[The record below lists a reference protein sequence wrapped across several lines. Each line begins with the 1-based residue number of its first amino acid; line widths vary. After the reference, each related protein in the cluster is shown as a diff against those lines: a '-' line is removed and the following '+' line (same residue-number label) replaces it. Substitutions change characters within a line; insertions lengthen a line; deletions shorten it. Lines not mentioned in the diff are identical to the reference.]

1 MTAGRHPHHGIDSKR
16 PAPLKLGLLVGPGV
30 GSGTVVVLVNVY
42 HPTAGALYVVVNAVV
57 VELTTCLST
66 STQLPVFPVS
76 DNVQFCSRTLKEPD
90 ESATLW
96 YTHWSFST

>member
-1 MTAGRHPHHGIDSKR
+1 MTAGRHPHNDIDSKR
-16 PAPLKLGLLVGPGV
+16 PAPLGLGLEV
-30 GSGTVVVLVNVY
+30 GSGTVTVLVNVY
-42 HPTAGALYVVVNAVV
+42 HPTAGALYVVVDAAVI
-57 VELTTCLST
+57 ELTTCLST
-66 STQLPVFPVS
+66 STQLPEFPVS